1 MKRVEIKL
9 KTNVKFSQ
17 GFLVYISTLSLV
29 QYLDCAQYELLVINR
44 NEISV
49 AGGMAGRGTLL

>member
-17 GFLVYISTLSLV
+17 GFLVYISTVSLV
-29 QYLDCAQYELLVINR
+29 QYLDCARYELLVINI

-49 AGGMAGRGTLL
+49 AEGIAGRGTSL

>member
-9 KTNVKFSQ
+9 KTNVRFSQ

-29 QYLDCAQYELLVINR
+29 QYLDCARYELLVINR

-49 AGGMAGRGTLL
+49 AGVMVGRGTSL